1 MFIWLMQVLKGFLL
15 IHRASSGLISKRGV
29 MGLYAFMGL
38 FSGFRERVQ
47 GSGF

>member
-1 MFIWLMQVLKGFLL
+1 MQVPKVLFL
-15 IHRASSGLISKRGV
+15 IHRASSGFKSKRGV

-47 GSGF
+47 GSGFKV